1 MRQFLI
7 DWVSDIFGSGLFSS
21 VESILNWNPSSGE
34 FTTVWGII
42 CNVYENVCVPIGMGL
57 VLIYFMVNV
66 IEKSTQQQSIDVE
79 HIIKLLLKLFIGLYL
94 IEHGLEIMASIYSL
108 SFGLVKGIAGLQS
121 DDAAY
126 GGPGNDVVAAI
137 WKQLTGEDIN
147 KDVKWGVLDVFSK
160 FIPVFFQ
167 LILPWIFTLIMKI
180 VVYFV
185 CYTRLIEFYLKTAA
199 APIALSD
206 FFTEGVHS
214 NGWKFVKGYIAT
226 ALQAGIIMLAVVV
239 FNGIAGGIMNGGVA
253 GILDIG
259 YMLFTIKYLALGIA
273 TIGVMLKSLSLAKEL
288 VGVN

>member
-1 MRQFLI
+1 MRETMI
-7 DWVSDIFGSGLFSS
+7 SWVNDIFGSGLFSA
-21 VESILNWNPSSGE
+21 VESILNWNPSSGD
-34 FTTVWGII
+34 FRTAWNII
-42 CNVYENVCVPIGMGL
+42 CNIYENICVPIGMGL

-108 SFGLVKGIAGLQS
+108 SFGFVKGIAGLQGNAS
-121 DDAAY
+121 GGAGTEAA
-126 GGPGNDVVAAI
+126 AAA
-137 WKQLTGEDIN
+137 WKSLTGEDIN
-147 KDVKWGVLDVFSK
+147 ANIKWGAWDFVSKVL
-160 FIPVFFQ
+160 PLCLQ
-167 LILPWIFTLIMKI
+167 LLLPWLVTFIMRI

-206 FFTEGVHS
+206 FFTEGIHS

-226 ALQAGIIMLAVVV
+226 ALQGGIIMLAVVV
-239 FNGIAGGIMNGGVA
+239 YNGLASHIFGGSWAELITGEYG
-253 GILDIG
+253 
-259 YMLFTIKYLALGIA
+259 LFVIKYLALGIA